1 MHVALV
7 SPSWPMHRFPNGIVT
22 YVHLLRDELM
32 RQGHTVSVFAN
43 RIADDNDDAD
53 VHLISDSVGA
63 RFARRLSRWIGE
75 DTPEVFGWGERI
87 AACIGDVHRV
97 DPIDVVE
104 MEESF
109 GWCGDVQ
116 RLLDIPVVVKLHG
129 PAFLSL
135 VEEELDTP
143 LAQQKIA
150 IEGQV
155 LRRLRAITSPSRDT
169 LQRTVERYG
178 LAPALGEVVP
188 NPMQVDADVPQWDP
202 ARCDPRHILFVGRF
216 DKRKGGD
223 HALLA
228 FRALLEDDPAVRLTF
243 VGPDTGLTA
252 GEGGRIHFEAFCAAH
267 FSQAQLARIDYKGQL
282 PQTEIARLR
291 TQAAVTLV
299 ASRWD
304 NQPNTVL
311 EAMIQACPVV
321 AVNAGGVDELVEHRV
336 TGLLARAGDLPDLSG
351 QLHAMLQDPTA
362 AARMGQAARRLVLAR
377 HSAPALAE
385 QSLAVYERAIALH
398 AREAATP

>member
-22 YVHLLRDELM
+22 YVQLLREELV

-43 RIADDNDDAD
+43 RIAPDSDDAD
-53 VHLISDSVGA
+53 VHLVSDSVGA
-63 RFARRLSRWIGE
+63 RLARRLSRWIGE
-75 DTPEVFGWGERI
+75 DTPEVFGWGQRI
-87 AACIGDVHRV
+87 AACIADVHRA
-97 DPIDVVE
+97 DPIDVIE

-116 RLLDIPVVVKLHG
+116 RLVDIPVVVKLHG

-143 LAQQKIA
+143 VAQQKVA

-169 LQRTVERYG
+169 LRRTVERYG
-178 LAPALGEVVP
+178 LDPALSEVVP
-188 NPMQVDADVPQWDP
+188 NPMHVDGEVPLWDP
-202 ARCDPRHILFVGRF
+202 ARCRPRHILFVGRF

-228 FRALLEDDPAVRLTF
+228 FRRLLDDDPEVHLTF

-252 GEGGRIHFEAFCAAH
+252 AGGGRIHFDAFCAAN
-267 FSQAQLARIDYKGQL
+267 FDERQRSRIDYKGQL
-282 PQTEIARLR
+282 QQSEIALLR

-321 AVNAGGVDELVEHRV
+321 AVNAGGVDELIEHQA
-336 TGLLARAGDLPDLSG
+336 TGLLARARDLQDLSG
-351 QLHAMLQDPTA
+351 QLRAMLQDPAA
-362 AARMGQAARRLVLAR
+362 AARMGQAARTLVLAR
-377 HSAPALAE
+377 HSAPSLAE
-385 QSLAVYERAIALH
+385 QSLAVYRRAIALH
-398 AREAATP
+398 AREAATS